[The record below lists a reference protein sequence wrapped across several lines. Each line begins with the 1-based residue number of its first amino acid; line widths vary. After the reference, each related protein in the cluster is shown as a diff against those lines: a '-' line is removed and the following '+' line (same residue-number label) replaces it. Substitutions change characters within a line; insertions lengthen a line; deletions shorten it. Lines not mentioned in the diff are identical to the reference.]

1 MTGLPI
7 ETGHAVR
14 YGVAR
19 LSGPGAGQRHGTEQ
33 LNHHTRGA
41 ASMMRQHMKLTVV
54 LVAVV
59 LALTGFSSSSHG
71 HGSKSGSKSRKSSSG
86 GSSSSGGGCSN
97 SKKSNGTYHDTDS
110 DYDDDNY
117 SSGSSSN
124 DSTYDTATPTAT
136 ATDAPRA
143 YVFRCAAPRKGK
155 RKAVTTST
163 VRLTA
168 NAVGSHTYEVD
179 VSFLDARG
187 ATIDTG
193 EATVDADGGDT
204 KTVSVR
210 MDSPSKVSRVKKC
223 SVTAEL
229 TY

>member
-1 MTGLPI
+1 
-7 ETGHAVR
+7 
-14 YGVAR
+14 
-19 LSGPGAGQRHGTEQ
+19 
-33 LNHHTRGA
+33 
-41 ASMMRQHMKLTVV
+41 MMRQHMKLTVV

-71 HGSKSGSKSRKSSSG
+71 HGSKSGSKGRKS
-86 GSSSSGGGCSN
+86 SSSSGGGCSN

-124 DSTYDTATPTAT
+124 DSTYDTSTPTAT

-155 RKAVTTST
+155 RKAVTSST

-168 NAVGSHTYEVD
+168 NAAGSHTYEVD